1 MTKIARHIRVAAAL
15 AVAAF
20 AVAATL
26 PAASAGAAE
35 TEVKIEVKIDNFAFA
50 PQRIVVQAGTT
61 VTWTNADDAPH
72 TVVSTTKLFKSS
84 ALDTTDRFSFTFAT
98 PGIYEYF
105 CSLHPHMTGTVVV
118 ESAAA
123 GNAAQ

>member
-1 MTKIARHIRVAAAL
+1 MTKIARHIRFAAAL

-26 PAASAGAAE
+26 PAASARAAE

-84 ALDTTDRFSFTFAT
+84 ALDTADKFSFTFAT
-98 PGIYEYF
+98 PGTYEYF
-105 CSLHPHMTGTVVV
+105 CSLHPHVTGTVVV
-118 ESAAA
+118 EAAAA

>member
-1 MTKIARHIRVAAAL
+1 MRKIARHIRFAAAL

-26 PAASAGAAE
+26 PAASARAAE

-84 ALDTTDRFSFTFAT
+84 ALDTADKFSFTFAT
-98 PGIYEYF
+98 PGTYEYF

-118 ESAAA
+118 EAAAA